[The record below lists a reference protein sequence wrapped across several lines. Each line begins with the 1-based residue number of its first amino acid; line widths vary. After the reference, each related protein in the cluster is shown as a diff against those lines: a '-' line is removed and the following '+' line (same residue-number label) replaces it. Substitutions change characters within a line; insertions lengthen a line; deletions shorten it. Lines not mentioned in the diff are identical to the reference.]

1 MLPRSN
7 YSLSAEQSNYASEEQ
22 THHFY
27 FTKSV
32 TAKRLQM
39 ASLLI
44 DGLDERYRKNHL
56 HHWK

>member
-7 YSLSAEQSNYASEEQ
+7 YSLSTEQSNYANEEQ
-22 THHFY
+22 AYHFY

-32 TAKRLQM
+32 TAKKLQM

-44 DGLDERYRKNHL
+44 AELDERHRKNHL

>member
-22 THHFY
+22 AYHFC
-27 FTKSV
+27 FTQSV
-32 TAKRLQM
+32 TVKKLQM

-44 DGLDERYRKNHL
+44 AGLDERYRKNHL